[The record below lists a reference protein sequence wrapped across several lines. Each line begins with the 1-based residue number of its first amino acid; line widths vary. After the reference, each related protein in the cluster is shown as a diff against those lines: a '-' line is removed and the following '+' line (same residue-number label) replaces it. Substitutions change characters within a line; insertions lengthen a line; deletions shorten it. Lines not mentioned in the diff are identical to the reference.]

1 MIRGKGKLEARSDYV
16 KRIVAKSDRTQDAVE
31 KLAIKLFTSERTIYR
46 DLAK

>member
-16 KRIVAKSDRTQDAVE
+16 KRIVAKSTRTHEAVE
-31 KLAIKLFTSERTIYR
+31 KLALKLFTSERTIYR